1 MTSSHDDKLASAA
14 AALAEHRSLGR
25 KLEAAQQQADASASA
40 AAEARARLTDEQAD
54 VARMDKMSLTSILAH
69 LKGSHDDDL
78 AREAAEHQAA
88 DYEFRARQARADADR
103 TVVEHLERRRA
114 RLGDVHARFDR
125 ALADKERRLRQQH
138 DPQAARLVEI
148 AREQGGTAAEL
159 GELGQALDTGEA
171 ALEHLRAAAETLD
184 DAGFWSAYDTW
195 FDGGMVASMV
205 KNDRLDEV
213 AALLR
218 AADSALR
225 AFTAELS
232 DVHMA
237 GVRLV
242 ELDELTRVF
251 DVWFDNFFTDLAV
264 RDRIIEAKEKVTE
277 AIAGVHRI
285 QQRVAARIDEATAR
299 LDRLRADRVELLT
312 A

>member
-1 MTSSHDDKLASAA
+1 MTSSPDGELTTAA
-14 AALAEHRSLGR
+14 AALAERESLEL
-25 KLEAAQQQADASASA
+25 KLEAAHQQADASAAA
-40 AAEARARLTDEQAD
+40 AAEARRRLADEQSDAARLE
-54 VARMDKMSLTSILAH
+54 KMSLTSILAH

-78 AREAAEHQAA
+78 AREAAEHEAA
-88 DYEFRARQARADADR
+88 EYRYLTRQARADADR
-103 TVVEHLERRRA
+103 KLVEHLQQRLA
-114 RLGDVHARFDR
+114 RLGDVQARFDR
-125 ALADKERRLRQQH
+125 ALADRERRMRQH
-138 DPQAARLVEI
+138 DDPQAARLVEI
-148 AREQGGTAAEL
+148 AERLGRTAAEL
-159 GELGQALDTGEA
+159 GELGQALDTGDA

-195 FDGGMVASMV
+195 FDGGMIASMV
-205 KNDRLDEV
+205 KDDRLDEV

-242 ELDELTRVF
+242 ELDEYTRVF
-251 DVWFDNFFTDLAV
+251 DIWFDNLITDLAV

-277 AIAGVHRI
+277 AITGVHRI
-285 QQRVAARIDEATAR
+285 QQSVASRIDEAAAR
-299 LDRLRADRVELLT
+299 LERLRADRVELLT

>member
-1 MTSSHDDKLASAA
+1 MTSTPDDELTTAA
-14 AALAEHRSLGR
+14 AALAEHESLGR
-25 KLEAAQQQADASASA
+25 KLETAQQQADASA
-40 AAEARARLTDEQAD
+40 AEAAQARAQLADEQAD
-54 VARMDKMSLTSILAH
+54 VARLEKMSLTSILAH

-78 AREAAEHQAA
+78 AREAAGHQAA
-88 DYEFRARQARADADR
+88 EYEYLTRQARADADR
-103 TVVEHLERRRA
+103 KLVDHLEQRRA
-114 RLGDVHARFDR
+114 RLGDVQARFDR
-125 ALADKERRLRQQH
+125 ALADKERWMRQH
-138 DPQAARLVEI
+138 NGPQAARLVQI
-148 AREQGGTAAEL
+148 AQQQGGTAAEI
-159 GELGQALDTGEA
+159 GELGQALDAGEA

-195 FDGGMVASMV
+195 FDGGMIASMV

-242 ELDELTRVF
+242 ELGESTKMF
-251 DVWFDNFFTDLAV
+251 DVWFDNLFTDLAV

-277 AIAGVHRI
+277 AITGVHRI
-285 QQRVAARIDEATAR
+285 QEGVASRIDEVTAR
-299 LDRLRADRVELLT
+299 LERLHADRVELLT
-312 A
+312 T

>member
-1 MTSSHDDKLASAA
+1 MTSAHDDELTSAA
-14 AALAEHRSLGR
+14 AALAEHQSLGR
-25 KLEAAQQQADASASA
+25 KLESAQQQADASAAA
-40 AAEARARLTDEQAD
+40 AAEARTRLTDEQAD
-54 VARMDKMSLTSILAH
+54 VVRLEKMSLTSILAY

-88 DYEFRARQARADADR
+88 EYGYRTLQARADADR
-103 TVVEHLERRRA
+103 TVVEHLQQRRA
-114 RLGDVHARFDR
+114 GLGDVQARFDR
-125 ALADKERRLRQQH
+125 ALADRERVLRQH
-138 DPQAARLVEI
+138 DDPRAARLVEI
-148 AREQGGTAAEL
+148 AEQQGRTAAEL

-184 DAGFWSAYDTW
+184 SARSWSAYDTW
-195 FDGGMVASMV
+195 FDGGMIASMV
-205 KNDRLDEV
+205 KTDRLDEV

-242 ELDELTRVF
+242 ELGDFTRVF
-251 DVWFDNFFTDLAV
+251 DVWFDNIFTDLAV
-264 RDRIIEAKEKVTE
+264 RDRIIEAQEKVTE
-277 AIAGVHRI
+277 AITGVHRV
-285 QQRVAARIDEATAR
+285 QEGVASRIDEATAR
-299 LDRLRADRVELLT
+299 LERLRADRVELLT